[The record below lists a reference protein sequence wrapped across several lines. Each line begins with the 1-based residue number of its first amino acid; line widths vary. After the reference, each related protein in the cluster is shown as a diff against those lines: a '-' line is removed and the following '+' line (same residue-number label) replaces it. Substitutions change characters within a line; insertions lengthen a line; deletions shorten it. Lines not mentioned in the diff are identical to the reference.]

1 METVNLQSVAKAV
14 SPKVPSVAI
23 APADLTVTKAKLGT
37 EVSGNV
43 LPPSQSLSDLSMS
56 NKADSG
62 LKDAVSKLND
72 FVQNIQRGIQF
83 SLHEETGRSVITI
96 TDKETGEEIRQ
107 FPSEE
112 LLAISAHI
120 SETLAVPEEQ
130 GIGLLVNG
138 KA

>member
-1 METVNLQSVAKAV
+1 METVNLQSAVKAV

-23 APADLTVTKAKLGT
+23 SPTDVTANKVRSSAD
-37 EVSGNV
+37 VSGNV
-43 LPPSQSLSDLSMS
+43 LPLAGNLNKLPS
-56 NKADSG
+56 KAEERIE
-62 LKDAVSKLND
+62 DAVSELNS

-83 SLHEETGRSVITI
+83 SVHEETGRSVIII

-112 LLAISAHI
+112 LLAISARI
-120 SETLAVPEEQ
+120 SETLAVPEER